1 MSFEIALT
9 GLEATNTQLDTI
21 SNNIANVST
30 TGFKE
35 SRTEF
40 AAIYNGIQPGGV
52 EVASISQNFEKN
64 GNIVGTGRSLDLAI
78 NGNGFFQ
85 TKDTQNQTI
94 YTRSGIFNTDRD
106 NFIVSNTGLRLQ
118 GFTVDATNNVQQ
130 GTVGDLR
137 VNTAAIGATATTT
150 FDFSANLNANDTA
163 LDPLNF
169 DPLDSNTYNS
179 TYTTQVFDS
188 LGNARTLTQ
197 YFIKD
202 LNAVG
207 TNGWQVNYA
216 FDQTPLAT
224 VETLNFDTNG
234 VLIPPATNTVLTSG
248 PIVGANPLSITVNYT
263 GMTQFG
269 SDFGVSQN
277 TANGNTSGDLSGLRV
292 EDNGL
297 VFANY
302 TNGQSIAQGQVIL
315 ANFANPQ
322 GLLPV
327 NKTGWIQT
335 FASGNPITGAPG
347 TGILGELSPGA
358 LEGSNVDL
366 TGELV
371 NLITAQRNYQ
381 ANAKTISTSDQ
392 LTQALFNAV

>member
-30 TGFKE
+30 SGFKE

-130 GTVGDLR
+130 GTVGDLQ

-150 FDFSANLNANDTA
+150 FNFSANLNANDQKGA
-163 LDPLNF
+163 LDPTNF
-169 DPLDSNTYNS
+169 NALDSSTYNS

-202 LNAVG
+202 LNV
-207 TNGWQVNYA
+207 TNGWQVRYA
-216 FDQTPLAT
+216 FDQAT
-224 VETLNFDTNG
+224 LVGTAANLTFDTNG
-234 VLIPPATNTVLTSG
+234 VVNPQPNTVINIA
-248 PIVGANPLSITVNYT
+248 PPPGANPIDITVNYT

-277 TANGNTSGDLSGLRV
+277 NADGNTAGDLSGLRV

-315 ANFANPQ
+315 ANFANTQ

-335 FASGNPITGAPG
+335 FASGNPITGVPG
-347 TGILGELSPGA
+347 TGILGELTPGA

>member
-30 TGFKE
+30 SGFKE

-130 GTVGDLR
+130 GTVGDLQ

-150 FDFSANLNANDTA
+150 FNFSANLNANDQKGA
-163 LDPLNF
+163 LDPTNF
-169 DPLDSNTYNS
+169 NALDSSTYNS

-202 LNAVG
+202 LNV
-207 TNGWQVNYA
+207 TNGWQVRYA
-216 FDQTPLAT
+216 FDQAT
-224 VETLNFDTNG
+224 LVGTAANLTFDTNG
-234 VLIPPATNTVLTSG
+234 VVNPQPNTVINIA
-248 PIVGANPLSITVNYT
+248 PPPGANPIDITVNYT

-277 TANGNTSGDLSGLRV
+277 NADGNTAGDLSGLRV

-315 ANFANPQ
+315 ANFANTQ

-335 FASGNPITGAPG
+335 FA
-347 TGILGELSPGA
+347 
-358 LEGSNVDL
+358 
-366 TGELV
+366 
-371 NLITAQRNYQ
+371 
-381 ANAKTISTSDQ
+381 
-392 LTQALFNAV
+392 